1 MLCRTTQKQ
10 YYSFLAT
17 SSQIQ
22 ENTRRA
28 YRVSP
33 ESISVVQEFTT
44 TFDRS
49 QFAEAGATLSVRIGR
64 VDRAVPE
71 AARRRYRDG
80 RHLRASELVR
90 PAGQASH
97 LRLPRHARF
106 PVPDDG
112 EMPVVGK
119 VGDNLTSYFRDIGNF
134 EGTISDTAR
143 GGALLELEMTQQMR
157 AKLADK
163 LTWLEKKTKDP
174 ASISDARKTPRFV
187 PKAALSTLTLADGT
201 VHSCYVLDASLS
213 GVAVA
218 TEVRP
223 PVGMPV
229 GIGACIGRV
238 IRHTSEGFA
247 VKFVKQQSRD
257 ELNGLVVQA
266 RSG

>member
-1 MLCRTTQKQ
+1 MSIERFLKQRAVDIVMEGTYVLPNWYDPQGKLRTFACR
-10 YYSFLAT
+10 AT
-17 SSQIQ
+17 
-22 ENTRRA
+22 
-28 YRVSP
+28 RVSP
-33 ESISVVQEFTT
+33 FRMMV
-44 TFDRS
+44 
-49 QFAEAGATLSVRIGR
+49 
-64 VDRAVPE
+64 
-71 AARRRYRDG
+71 
-80 RHLRASELVR
+80 
-90 PAGQASH
+90 
-97 LRLPRHARF
+97 
-106 PVPDDG
+106 

-266 RSG
+266 RTG

>member
-1 MLCRTTQKQ
+1 MSIERFLKQRAVDIVMEGTYVLPNWYDPQGKLRTFACR
-10 YYSFLAT
+10 AT
-17 SSQIQ
+17 
-22 ENTRRA
+22 
-28 YRVSP
+28 RVSP
-33 ESISVVQEFTT
+33 FRMMV
-44 TFDRS
+44 
-49 QFAEAGATLSVRIGR
+49 
-64 VDRAVPE
+64 
-71 AARRRYRDG
+71 
-80 RHLRASELVR
+80 
-90 PAGQASH
+90 
-97 LRLPRHARF
+97 
-106 PVPDDG
+106 

-187 PKAALSTLTLADGT
+187 PKAVLSTLTLADGT
-201 VHSCYVLDASLS
+201 VHSCVVLDASLS

-218 TEVRP
+218 TEMRP
-223 PVGMPV
+223 PVGTPL

-238 IRHTSEGFA
+238 IRHTPDGFA